1 MRKELLIKWFCVAL
15 ICAILFSAI
24 GYAYGS
30 MIATSKCNAYWMNK
44 TENIKC
50 TGLDILQD
58 SQTVST
64 DDVIFDLDKVDLTKL
79 NFTSIEVNN

>member
-1 MRKELLIKWFCVAL
+1 MSKITMKWFCVAL
-15 ICAILFSAI
+15 VCAILFLSL

-30 MIATSKCNAYWMNK
+30 MMSINKCNAYWMNK

-58 SQTVST
+58 SQTIST
-64 DDVIFDLDKVDLTKL
+64 DDVLFDIDKVDLTKL
-79 NFTSIEVNN
+79 NFTPLEVN